1 MISPSQYEQFHEW
14 LNQCPTEIL
23 QYIDNTDN
31 IVVTIAQPSYEEEN
45 KWLIMINSR
54 SFFGIL
60 N

>member
-31 IVVTIAQPSYEEEN
+31 IVVTIAQPSYEEE
-45 KWLIMINSR
+45 KEWLRNYSFQNMHMIN
-54 SFFGIL
+54 
-60 N
+60 